1 MEFSVSINLD
11 QKVKE
16 KHFSLATVCDLI
28 YHHSE
33 KKALEKQQ
41 KRKAVGDHTPKI
53 KARYAPLHTMRDFFS
68 FDASLSV
75 LFFVLFIH

>member
-16 KHFSLATVCDLI
+16 KHLSLATICDLI
-28 YHHSE
+28 YYHSE

-41 KRKAVGDHTPKI
+41 KRKVVGDHTPKI
-53 KARYAPLHTMRDFFS
+53 KRRYAPLHTMRDFF
-68 FDASLSV
+68 
-75 LFFVLFIH
+75 FF